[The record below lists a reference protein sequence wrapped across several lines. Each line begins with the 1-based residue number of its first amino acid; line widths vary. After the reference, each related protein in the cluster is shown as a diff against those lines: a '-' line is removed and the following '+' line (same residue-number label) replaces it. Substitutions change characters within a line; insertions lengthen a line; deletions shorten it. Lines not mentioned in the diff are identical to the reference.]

1 MEENASVVRVP
12 PSKVSET
19 RAREALDTEEP
30 RAEFKPSKMKVMG
43 IIAQA
48 VKRFQGE
55 RLASSF
61 WPS

>member
-55 RLASSF
+55 QLGSST
-61 WPS
+61 